1 MSLRGLDER
10 LTALQETTTQLRELI
25 DRLAKLD
32 FQPGAGLPLDMDDES
47 SVSGEL
53 SAEIGQILRNG
64 LEEQELLTEEVQFV
78 RPEGA
83 EKIRLR
89 EGVERLG
96 SELASCRTHFRK
108 ARLSARDNLA
118 QARKL
123 ERRLLIQSYSLPVP
137 SEPASPGSKDV
148 SEEASSP
155 TLRSPQR
162 LHSTKHTHAYH
173 HNQSSLSAED
183 QQTVGASNNVTSA
196 LRRTHDLIAAELFRS
211 EYAHQTLTESSAA
224 LRELDESYSS
234 LDSMLASSRD
244 LLGTL
249 LRSQKSDTWY
259 LQTALYMLLATGA
272 WLLFRRILYGP
283 MWWLVWLPLRVLFG
297 VGTRAGSAVMMHHR
311 SAPGESA
318 TASVGGGGAGA
329 DGGSVSVDG
338 LPGEDLVTVTAQVG
352 SASPSGRDG
361 VADVVTDQIAQ
372 VVDAVREADEL
383 GNVGEKDADERSD
396 DQPRNPMKRMWEEPQ
411 EELKEEEEVV
421 EEMTDGESDDQPRN
435 PKKRIW
441 EEPQEEAKRDNE
453 AEVVQETQQRDEL

>member
-64 LEEQELLTEEVQFV
+64 LEEQELLMEGIQFV

-83 EKIRLR
+83 EKMRLR

-108 ARLSARDNLA
+108 ARLSAHDNLA

-123 ERRLLIQSYSLPVP
+123 ERRLLIQSYSLSMPD
-137 SEPASPGSKDV
+137 SSGSKDV
-148 SEEASSP
+148 PEEASSP
-155 TLRSPQR
+155 TLWSPQR
-162 LHSTKHTHAYH
+162 LHHTHAYH

-183 QQTVGASNNVTSA
+183 KQTVGASNNVTSA

-311 SAPGESA
+311 SAPGGSA

-338 LPGEDLVTVTAQVG
+338 LPGEDIVTAQVG
-352 SASPSGRDG
+352 SASPSGQDG

-383 GNVGEKDADERSD
+383 GNVGEKDADEESD

-411 EELKEEEEVV
+411 EELKEEEV
-421 EEMTDGESDDQPRN
+421 EEMADGESDDQPRN
-435 PKKRIW
+435 PKKRMW
-441 EEPQEEAKRDNE
+441 EEPQEEAKREDE
-453 AEVVQETQQRDEL
+453 AEVVQETRQRDEL

>member
-47 SVSGEL
+47 SLSGEL

-83 EKIRLR
+83 EKMRLR

-96 SELASCRTHFRK
+96 TELASCRTHFRK

-137 SEPASPGSKDV
+137 SEPDSPGSKDTP
-148 SEEASSP
+148 EEASSP

-162 LHSTKHTHAYH
+162 LHHTHAYH

-244 LLGTL
+244 LLGML

-329 DGGSVSVDG
+329 GADGGSVSVDG
-338 LPGEDLVTVTAQVG
+338 LPGEDLVTAQVG

-361 VADVVTDQIAQ
+361 VAEVVTDQIAQ

-383 GNVGEKDADERSD
+383 GNVGEKDADEESD

-411 EELKEEEEVV
+411 EAPQEELKEEEV
-421 EEMTDGESDDQPRN
+421 EEMADGESDDQPRN
-435 PKKRIW
+435 PKKRMW
-441 EEPQEEAKRDNE
+441 EEPQEEAKRDE

>member
-32 FQPGAGLPLDMDDES
+32 FQPGAGLPLDTDDES

-64 LEEQELLTEEVQFV
+64 LEEQELLTEEVQFA

-83 EKIRLR
+83 EKMRLR

-123 ERRLLIQSYSLPVP
+123 ERRLLIQSYLLPVP
-137 SEPASPGSKDV
+137 SEPDSPGSKV
-148 SEEASSP
+148 TPEEASSP
-155 TLRSPQR
+155 TLRSPKR
-162 LHSTKHTHAYH
+162 LHHTHAYH

-283 MWWLVWLPLRVLFG
+283 MWWLVWLPLQVLFG

-318 TASVGGGGAGA
+318 TASAGA

-338 LPGEDLVTVTAQVG
+338 LPDEDLVTAQVG
-352 SASPSGRDG
+352 SASPSRRDG

-383 GNVGEKDADERSD
+383 GNVGEKDADEGSD

-411 EELKEEEEVV
+411 EELKEVEV
-421 EEMTDGESDDQPRN
+421 EEMTDGEPDDQPRN
-435 PKKRIW
+435 PKKRMW
-441 EEPQEEAKRDNE
+441 EEPQEEAKRDDE
-453 AEVVQETQQRDEL
+453 AEAVQETQQRDEL

>member
-83 EKIRLR
+83 EKMRLR

-137 SEPASPGSKDV
+137 SEPDSPGSKDAL
-148 SEEASSP
+148 EEASSP

-162 LHSTKHTHAYH
+162 LHHTHAYH

-311 SAPGESA
+311 SAPGGSA

-329 DGGSVSVDG
+329 DGADRGSVSVDG
-338 LPGEDLVTVTAQVG
+338 LPGEDLVTAQVG

-383 GNVGEKDADERSD
+383 GNVGEKDADEESD

-411 EELKEEEEVV
+411 EELREEEVN
-421 EEMTDGESDDQPRN
+421 EMTDGESDDQPRN
-435 PKKRIW
+435 PKKRMW
-441 EEPQEEAKRDNE
+441 EEPQEEAKREDE

>member
-1 MSLRGLDER
+1 MSLRDLDER

-83 EKIRLR
+83 EKMRLR

-137 SEPASPGSKDV
+137 SEPDSPGSKDTP
-148 SEEASSP
+148 EEASSP

-162 LHSTKHTHAYH
+162 LHHTHAYH

-311 SAPGESA
+311 SAPGGSA

-338 LPGEDLVTVTAQVG
+338 LPGEDLVTAQVG

-361 VADVVTDQIAQ
+361 VAEVVTDQIAQ

-383 GNVGEKDADERSD
+383 GNVGEKDADEESD

-411 EELKEEEEVV
+411 EELKEEEEVSQ
-421 EEMTDGESDDQPRN
+421 MTDGESDDQPRN
-435 PKKRIW
+435 PKKRMW
-441 EEPQEEAKRDNE
+441 EEPQEEAKREDE

>member
-83 EKIRLR
+83 EKMRLR

-137 SEPASPGSKDV
+137 SEPDSPGSKDTP
-148 SEEASSP
+148 EEASSP

-162 LHSTKHTHAYH
+162 LHHTHAYH
-173 HNQSSLSAED
+173 HNQSSLSAEY

-224 LRELDESYSS
+224 LKELDESYSS

-244 LLGTL
+244 LLGML

-297 VGTRAGSAVMMHHR
+297 VGARAGSAVMMHHR

-329 DGGSVSVDG
+329 GADGGSVSVDG
-338 LPGEDLVTVTAQVG
+338 LPGEDLVTAQVG

-361 VADVVTDQIAQ
+361 VAEVVTDQIAQ

-383 GNVGEKDADERSD
+383 GNVGEKDADEESD
-396 DQPRNPMKRMWEEPQ
+396 DQPRNPMKRMWKEPQDAPQ
-411 EELKEEEEVV
+411 EELKEEEM
-421 EEMTDGESDDQPRN
+421 EEMADGESDDQPRN
-435 PKKRIW
+435 PKKRMW
-441 EEPQEEAKRDNE
+441 EEPQEEAKREDE
-453 AEVVQETQQRDEL
+453 AEFVQETQQRDEL

>member
-83 EKIRLR
+83 EKMRLR

-137 SEPASPGSKDV
+137 SEPDSPGRKDTP
-148 SEEASSP
+148 EEASSP

-162 LHSTKHTHAYH
+162 LHHTHAYH

-244 LLGTL
+244 LLGML

-311 SAPGESA
+311 SVPGESA
-318 TASVGGGGAGA
+318 TASVGGGGAGAGA

-338 LPGEDLVTVTAQVG
+338 LPGEDLVTAQVG

-361 VADVVTDQIAQ
+361 VAEVVTDQIAQ

-383 GNVGEKDADERSD
+383 GNVGEKDADEESD

-411 EELKEEEEVV
+411 EAPQEELKKEEV
-421 EEMTDGESDDQPRN
+421 EEMADGESDDQPRN
-435 PKKRIW
+435 PKKRMW
-441 EEPQEEAKRDNE
+441 EEPQEEAKREDE

>member
-32 FQPGAGLPLDMDDES
+32 FQPGAGLPLDMDDER

-83 EKIRLR
+83 EKMRLR
-89 EGVERLG
+89 EGVQRLG

-118 QARKL
+118 QARKF

-137 SEPASPGSKDV
+137 SEPDSPGSKDAP
-148 SEEASSP
+148 EEASSP
-155 TLRSPQR
+155 TLRSSQR
-162 LHSTKHTHAYH
+162 LHHTHAYH
-173 HNQSSLSAED
+173 HNQSSLSAGD
-183 QQTVGASNNVTSA
+183 QQSVGASNNVTSA

-297 VGTRAGSAVMMHHR
+297 VGSRAGSAVMMHHR

-338 LPGEDLVTVTAQVG
+338 LPGEDLVTAQMG
-352 SASPSGRDG
+352 SASPSGWDG
-361 VADVVTDQIAQ
+361 VAEVVTDQIAQ

-383 GNVGEKDADERSD
+383 GNVGEKDADEESD
-396 DQPRNPMKRMWEEPQ
+396 NQPRNPMKRMWEEPQ
-411 EELKEEEEVV
+411 EEPKEKEV
-421 EEMTDGESDDQPRN
+421 EEMTDGEEGDQPRN
-435 PKKRIW
+435 PKKRMW
-441 EEPQEEAKRDNE
+441 EEPQEEAKRDE
-453 AEVVQETQQRDEL
+453 AEVIQETQQRDEL

>member
-83 EKIRLR
+83 EKMRLR

-96 SELASCRTHFRK
+96 TELASCRTHFRK

-137 SEPASPGSKDV
+137 SEPDSPGSKDTP
-148 SEEASSP
+148 EEASSP

-162 LHSTKHTHAYH
+162 LHHTHAYH

-329 DGGSVSVDG
+329 GADGGSVSVDG
-338 LPGEDLVTVTAQVG
+338 LPGEDLVTAQVG

-361 VADVVTDQIAQ
+361 VAEVVTDQIAQ

-383 GNVGEKDADERSD
+383 GNVGEKDADEESD

-411 EELKEEEEVV
+411 EE
-421 EEMTDGESDDQPRN
+421 
-435 PKKRIW
+435 
-441 EEPQEEAKRDNE
+441 AKRDE

>member
-1 MSLRGLDER
+1 MSLQGLDER

-83 EKIRLR
+83 EKMRLR

-137 SEPASPGSKDV
+137 SEPDSPGSKDV
-148 SEEASSP
+148 PEEASSP

-162 LHSTKHTHAYH
+162 LHHTHAYH

-244 LLGTL
+244 LLGML

-259 LQTALYMLLATGA
+259 LQTALYMLMATGA

-311 SAPGESA
+311 SAPGESS
-318 TASVGGGGAGA
+318 TASVGGGGAGAGA

-338 LPGEDLVTVTAQVG
+338 LPGEDLVTAQVG

-361 VADVVTDQIAQ
+361 VAEVVTDQIAQ

-383 GNVGEKDADERSD
+383 GNVGEKDADEESD

-411 EELKEEEEVV
+411 EE
-421 EEMTDGESDDQPRN
+421 
-435 PKKRIW
+435 
-441 EEPQEEAKRDNE
+441 AKREDE

>member
-83 EKIRLR
+83 EKMRLR

-137 SEPASPGSKDV
+137 SEPDSPGRKDTP
-148 SEEASSP
+148 EEASSP

-162 LHSTKHTHAYH
+162 LHHTHAYH

-329 DGGSVSVDG
+329 GADGGSVSVDG
-338 LPGEDLVTVTAQVG
+338 LPGEDLVTAQVG

-361 VADVVTDQIAQ
+361 VAEVVTDQIAQ

-383 GNVGEKDADERSD
+383 GNVGEKDADEESD

-411 EELKEEEEVV
+411 EELKEVEEV
-421 EEMTDGESDDQPRN
+421 EEMADGESDDQPRN
-435 PKKRIW
+435 PKKRMW
-441 EEPQEEAKRDNE
+441 EEPQEEAKREDE

>member
-83 EKIRLR
+83 EKMRLR

-96 SELASCRTHFRK
+96 TELASCRTHFRK

-137 SEPASPGSKDV
+137 SEPDSPGSKDTP
-148 SEEASSP
+148 EEASSP

-162 LHSTKHTHAYH
+162 LHHTHAYH

-329 DGGSVSVDG
+329 GADGGSVSVDG
-338 LPGEDLVTVTAQVG
+338 LPGEDLVTAQVG

-361 VADVVTDQIAQ
+361 VAEVVTDQIAQ

-383 GNVGEKDADERSD
+383 GNVGEKDADEESD

-411 EELKEEEEVV
+411 EAPQEELKEEEV
-421 EEMTDGESDDQPRN
+421 EEMADGESDDQPRN
-435 PKKRIW
+435 PKKRMW
-441 EEPQEEAKRDNE
+441 EEPQEEAKREDE

>member
-83 EKIRLR
+83 EKMRLR
-89 EGVERLG
+89 EGVQRLG

-137 SEPASPGSKDV
+137 PEPDSTGSKDAP
-148 SEEASSP
+148 EEASSP
-155 TLRSPQR
+155 TLRSSQR
-162 LHSTKHTHAYH
+162 LYHTHAYH
-173 HNQSSLSAED
+173 HNQSSLSAGD

-338 LPGEDLVTVTAQVG
+338 LPGEDLVTAQVG

-361 VADVVTDQIAQ
+361 VAEVVTDQIAQ

-383 GNVGEKDADERSD
+383 GNVGEKDADEESD

-411 EELKEEEEVV
+411 EEPKEKEV
-421 EEMTDGESDDQPRN
+421 EEMTDAEEGDQPRN
-435 PKKRIW
+435 PKKRMW
-441 EEPQEEAKRDNE
+441 EEPQEEAKRDE
-453 AEVVQETQQRDEL
+453 AEVIQETQQRDEL

>member
-32 FQPGAGLPLDMDDES
+32 FQPGAGLPLDTDDES

-64 LEEQELLTEEVQFV
+64 LEEQELLTEEVQFA

-83 EKIRLR
+83 EKMRLR

-123 ERRLLIQSYSLPVP
+123 ERRLLIQSYLLPVP
-137 SEPASPGSKDV
+137 SEPDSPGSKV
-148 SEEASSP
+148 TPEEASSP
-155 TLRSPQR
+155 TLRSPKR
-162 LHSTKHTHAYH
+162 LHHTHAYH

-283 MWWLVWLPLRVLFG
+283 MWWLVWLPLQVLFG

-318 TASVGGGGAGA
+318 TASAGA

-338 LPGEDLVTVTAQVG
+338 LPDEDLVTAQVG
-352 SASPSGRDG
+352 SASPSRRDG

-383 GNVGEKDADERSD
+383 GNVGEKDADEGSD

-411 EELKEEEEVV
+411 EE
-421 EEMTDGESDDQPRN
+421 
-435 PKKRIW
+435 
-441 EEPQEEAKRDNE
+441 AKRDDE
-453 AEVVQETQQRDEL
+453 AEAVQETQQRDEL

>member
-83 EKIRLR
+83 EKMRLR

-96 SELASCRTHFRK
+96 TELASCRTHFRK

-137 SEPASPGSKDV
+137 SEPDSPGSKDTP
-148 SEEASSP
+148 EEASSP

-162 LHSTKHTHAYH
+162 LHHTHAYH

-244 LLGTL
+244 LLGML

-329 DGGSVSVDG
+329 GADGGSVSVDG
-338 LPGEDLVTVTAQVG
+338 LPGEDLVTAQVG

-361 VADVVTDQIAQ
+361 VAEVVTDQIAQ

-383 GNVGEKDADERSD
+383 GNVGEKDADEESD

-411 EELKEEEEVV
+411 EAPQEELKEEEV
-421 EEMTDGESDDQPRN
+421 EEMADGESDDQPRN
-435 PKKRIW
+435 PKKRMW
-441 EEPQEEAKRDNE
+441 EEPQEEAKRDE

>member
-1 MSLRGLDER
+1 MSLRDLDER

-83 EKIRLR
+83 EKMRLR

-137 SEPASPGSKDV
+137 SEPDSPGSKDTP
-148 SEEASSP
+148 EEASSP

-162 LHSTKHTHAYH
+162 LHHTHAYH

-311 SAPGESA
+311 SAPGGSA

-338 LPGEDLVTVTAQVG
+338 LPGEDLVTAQVG

-361 VADVVTDQIAQ
+361 IAEVVTDQIAQ

-383 GNVGEKDADERSD
+383 GNVGERDADEGSD

-411 EELKEEEEVV
+411 EELKEEEVN
-421 EEMTDGESDDQPRN
+421 EMTDGEPDDQPRN
-435 PKKRIW
+435 PKKRMW
-441 EEPQEEAKRDNE
+441 EEPQEEAKREDE

>member
-83 EKIRLR
+83 EKMRLR

-137 SEPASPGSKDV
+137 SEPDSPGSKDTP
-148 SEEASSP
+148 EEASSP

-162 LHSTKHTHAYH
+162 LHHTHAYH

-244 LLGTL
+244 LLGML

-329 DGGSVSVDG
+329 GADGGSVSVDG
-338 LPGEDLVTVTAQVG
+338 LPGEDLVTAQVG

-361 VADVVTDQIAQ
+361 VAEVVTDQIAQ

-383 GNVGEKDADERSD
+383 GNVGEKNADEESD

-411 EELKEEEEVV
+411 EAPQEELKEEEV
-421 EEMTDGESDDQPRN
+421 EEMADGESDDQPRN
-435 PKKRIW
+435 PKKRMW
-441 EEPQEEAKRDNE
+441 EEPQEEAKREDE

>member
-83 EKIRLR
+83 EKMRLR

-96 SELASCRTHFRK
+96 TELASCRTHFRK

-137 SEPASPGSKDV
+137 SEPDSPGSKDTP
-148 SEEASSP
+148 EEASSP

-162 LHSTKHTHAYH
+162 LHHTHAYH

-244 LLGTL
+244 LLGML

-329 DGGSVSVDG
+329 GADGGSVSVDG
-338 LPGEDLVTVTAQVG
+338 LPGEDLVTAQVG

-361 VADVVTDQIAQ
+361 VAEVVTDQIAQ

-383 GNVGEKDADERSD
+383 GNVGEKDADEESD

-411 EELKEEEEVV
+411 EELKEEEV
-421 EEMTDGESDDQPRN
+421 EEMEEMADGESDDQPRN
-435 PKKRIW
+435 PKKRMW
-441 EEPQEEAKRDNE
+441 EEPQEEAKREDE

>member
-83 EKIRLR
+83 EKMRLR

-137 SEPASPGSKDV
+137 SEPDSPGSKDTP
-148 SEEASSP
+148 EEASSP

-162 LHSTKHTHAYH
+162 LHHTHAYH

-329 DGGSVSVDG
+329 GADGGSVSVDG
-338 LPGEDLVTVTAQVG
+338 LPGEDLVTAQVG

-361 VADVVTDQIAQ
+361 VAEVVTDQIAQ

-383 GNVGEKDADERSD
+383 GNVGEKDADEESD

-411 EELKEEEEVV
+411 EELKEVEEV
-421 EEMTDGESDDQPRN
+421 EEMADGESDDQPRN
-435 PKKRIW
+435 PKKRMW
-441 EEPQEEAKRDNE
+441 EEPQEEAKREDE

>member
-83 EKIRLR
+83 EKMRLR

-137 SEPASPGSKDV
+137 SEPDSPGSQDAP
-148 SEEASSP
+148 EEASSP

-162 LHSTKHTHAYH
+162 LHHTHAYH

-311 SAPGESA
+311 SAPGGSA

-329 DGGSVSVDG
+329 DGADRGSVSVDG
-338 LPGEDLVTVTAQVG
+338 LPGEDLVTVQVG

-383 GNVGEKDADERSD
+383 GNVGEKDADEESD

-411 EELKEEEEVV
+411 EE
-421 EEMTDGESDDQPRN
+421 
-435 PKKRIW
+435 
-441 EEPQEEAKRDNE
+441 AKREDE

>member
-83 EKIRLR
+83 EKMRLR

-137 SEPASPGSKDV
+137 SEPDSPGSKDTP
-148 SEEASSP
+148 EEASSP

-162 LHSTKHTHAYH
+162 LHHTHAYH

-311 SAPGESA
+311 SASGESA
-318 TASVGGGGAGA
+318 TASVGGGGAGADA

-338 LPGEDLVTVTAQVG
+338 LPGEDLVTAQVG

-361 VADVVTDQIAQ
+361 VAEVVTDQIAQ

-383 GNVGEKDADERSD
+383 GNVGEKDADEESD

-411 EELKEEEEVV
+411 EELKEVEEV
-421 EEMTDGESDDQPRN
+421 EEMADGESDDQPRN
-435 PKKRIW
+435 PKKRMW
-441 EEPQEEAKRDNE
+441 EEPQEEAKRENE